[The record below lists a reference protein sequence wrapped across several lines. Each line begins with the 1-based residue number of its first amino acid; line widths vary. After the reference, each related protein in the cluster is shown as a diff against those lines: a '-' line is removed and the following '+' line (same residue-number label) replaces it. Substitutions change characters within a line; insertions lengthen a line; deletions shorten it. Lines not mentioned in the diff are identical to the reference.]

1 MSLLQTASACRR
13 CASGQL
19 TSAPTL
25 PFRTDAKFDWKLVSK
40 IHSPILVLFPILS
53 LGILTGSSIFRG
65 LPELAQ

>member
-40 IHSPILVLFPILS
+40 IYYTILVLFPILS